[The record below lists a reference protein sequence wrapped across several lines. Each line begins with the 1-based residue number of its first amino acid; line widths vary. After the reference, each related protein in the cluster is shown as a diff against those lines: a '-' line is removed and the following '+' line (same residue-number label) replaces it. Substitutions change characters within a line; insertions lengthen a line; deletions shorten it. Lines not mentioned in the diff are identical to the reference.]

1 MVECGYGICWR
12 VLNSQFF
19 GVAQRRRRVFIVGY
33 LGAPCPA
40 TILFEPE
47 GSGRD
52 PETGEETW
60 ERIAGPLGGGAFG
73 TGRRTEDDPNI
84 VRQAISS
91 KWAKGSSGPAGDEH
105 HNLVAT
111 LNSGGNAG
119 GFRTEPGEHI
129 VAFMENQRGEL
140 RTSDISAQF
149 SAGGGKPGSGY
160 PAVAFESRFVR
171 NGRGAP
177 EPIAQPLKAES
188 GQTGKGDASPLL
200 CAPTYPGGVR
210 DSARLPLGLDSA
222 RYRALGN
229 AVTVSVAHWI
239 AERIVAYETKTS

>member
-119 GFRTEPGEHI
+119 GFRTEPGEH
-129 VAFMENQRGEL
+129 L
-140 RTSDISAQF
+140 
-149 SAGGGKPGSGY
+149 
-160 PAVAFESRFVR
+160 VAFESRFAR

-177 EPIAQPLKAES
+177 ESIVPPLKAES

-200 CAPTYPGGVR
+200 CAPTYPSGVR

-229 AVTVSVAHWI
+229 AVTVSVAYWI

>member
-1 MVECGYGICWR
+1 
-12 VLNSQFF
+12 
-19 GVAQRRRRVFIVGY
+19 VFIVGY

-52 PETGEETW
+52 PETGQKTW
-60 ERIAGPLGGGAFG
+60 PRVAPTLESGVNRTGG
-73 TGRRTEDDPNI
+73 TRPP
-84 VRQAISS
+84 
-91 KWAKGSSGPAGDEH
+91 GSTVDTAES
-105 HNLVAT
+105 LVAT

-119 GFRTEPGEHI
+119 GFRTEPGEH
-129 VAFMENQRGEL
+129 L
-140 RTSDISAQF
+140 
-149 SAGGGKPGSGY
+149 
-160 PAVAFESRFVR
+160 VAFESRFAR

-177 EPIAQPLKAES
+177 ESIVPPLKAES

-200 CAPTYPGGVR
+200 CAPTYPSGVR

-229 AVTVSVAHWI
+229 AVTVSVAYWI